1 MTHGTA
7 GAPAPEPANAAES
20 ARDLVGLVGAY
31 GRGDEDAFNA
41 MVSTLEPDE
50 LRGLLSVAC
59 GLLRQCE
66 LRFGFN
72 LSVRPDDLG
81 QDDGADGV

>member
-1 MTHGTA
+1 MTHETPGT
-7 GAPAPEPANAAES
+7 PAAEPAKVAES

-50 LRGLLSVAC
+50 LRGLLAVAC

-66 LRFGFN
+66 LRYGFN
-72 LSVRPDDLG
+72 LSVRPDELH
-81 QDDGADGV
+81 QDDEDV